1 MTEERLD
8 ALIIG
13 GGPAGLT
20 AAIYLAR
27 YRRRI
32 LVVDAAESRASWIP
46 RSHNHAGYPD
56 GVTGPELVANMRA
69 QAERYGARI
78 ERGSVETLEKDEEG
92 FIARTDGG
100 HAVAARTVL
109 LASGV
114 IDREPGLPNLYQAV
128 QKGLIRQCPICD
140 AYEVID
146 HRIGVIGHGAGT
158 LGEALFLRNY
168 SPDVTMLTL
177 GKPMELE
184 EVDRRRME
192 KAGIRAVID
201 PVAEVHTEEGRIV
214 ALTTEA
220 GDRLTFDT
228 LYSGLGADPRTGA
241 VMALGPLTAADGR
254 LSVDRHQQT
263 SVEGLFAAG
272 DVVEG
277 LNQISVG
284 MGQAA
289 IAATAIHRRLAV
301 ADGKL

>member
-1 MTEERLD
+1 MTEDRLD

-27 YRRRI
+27 YRRRF

-69 QAERYGARI
+69 QAERYGTRI
-78 ERGSVETLEKDEEG
+78 EQGTVQALEKAEEG
-92 FIARTDGG
+92 FIARTGDGR
-100 HAVAARTVL
+100 AIATRTVL

-146 HRIGVIGHGAGT
+146 LRVGVIGHGAGT

-168 SPDVTMLTL
+168 SPHITMLTL

-184 EVDRRRME
+184 EIDRRRME
-192 KAGIRAVID
+192 AAGIRAVID

-220 GDRLTFDT
+220 GERLTFDT

-241 VMALGPLTAADGR
+241 VLALGPVTAADGR
-254 LSVDRHQQT
+254 RSVDRHQQT

-277 LNQISVG
+277 LNQISVA

>member
-1 MTEERLD
+1 MTEDRLD

-27 YRRRI
+27 YRRRF

-69 QAERYGARI
+69 QAERYGTRI
-78 ERGSVETLEKDEEG
+78 EQGTVQALEKADEA
-92 FIARTDGG
+92 FIARTGDGR
-100 HAVAARTVL
+100 AIATRTVL

-146 HRIGVIGHGAGT
+146 QRVGVIGHGAGT

-168 SPDVTMLTL
+168 SPDITMLTL

-184 EVDRRRME
+184 EIDRRRME
-192 KAGIRAVID
+192 AAGIRAVID

-220 GDRLTFDT
+220 GERLTFDT

-241 VMALGPLTAADGR
+241 VLALGPLTAADGR

-277 LNQISVG
+277 LNQISVA